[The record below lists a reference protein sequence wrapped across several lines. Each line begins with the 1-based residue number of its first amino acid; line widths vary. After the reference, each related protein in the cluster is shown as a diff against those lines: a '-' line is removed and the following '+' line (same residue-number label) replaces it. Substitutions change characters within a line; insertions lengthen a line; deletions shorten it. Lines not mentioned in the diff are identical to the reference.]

1 MFFTCDCLFGQ
12 QQGSRASVPTGYVSR
27 SVPGAALLD
36 PENIESRSLKFSLG
50 FDSLYDSNVL
60 NSTGLNG
67 SQIESDLRLS
77 PKLAATFNR
86 GSLLKINGSVDVSN
100 DEYLDHPELNAVNYR
115 FSGSGGYGS
124 DKFTA
129 ELSLGHLRDSGINRR
144 TGSFLE
150 TLSSNLGFDTR
161 YRLSSKTSV
170 SADWDYRDYES
181 LTEGFSDTKSQNF
194 STRALWALTPLTEL
208 GPGYRWGS
216 RTGYNNSEL
225 NVEGPNLSLN
235 YRLSSK
241 VKLRSRFGVDQSSS
255 SFNVGKDSL
264 LNWALSLDYKASAL
278 WGLQLTAVKDSQAS
292 LSTSG
297 GFDEV
302 SAIRLTHLRKILDS
316 KLRLTVGFASRNAV
330 DTLGN
335 VANEFREYDFFET
348 RCSFEMPV
356 YSDKAELELSV
367 AHRELTSDLQRS
379 WDGWQAGLGLTWRF

>member
-1 MFFTCDCLFGQ
+1 
-12 QQGSRASVPTGYVSR
+12 VSR

-36 PENIESRSLKFSLG
+36 PEGIESRSLKFSLG

-60 NSTGLNG
+60 NSSGLDG
-67 SQIESDLRLS
+67 REIESDLRLS

-86 GSLLKINGSVDVSN
+86 GSLFKVRGAVNVSN
-100 DEYLDHPELNAVNYR
+100 DEYLDHPALNSTNYSL
-115 FSGSGGYGS
+115 SGASGYES

-129 ELSLGHLRDSGINRR
+129 ELSLAHSRDSGINRR
-144 TGSFLE
+144 TSSFLE
-150 TLSSNLGFDTR
+150 TLSSSLGFDTR

-170 SADWDYRDYES
+170 SADWDYRESDS
-181 LTEGFSDTKSQNF
+181 LTVGFSDTTSRNY
-194 STRALWALTPLTEL
+194 STKALWAVTPLTEL

-255 SFNVGKDSL
+255 SFNVGEDTL

-278 WGLQLTAVKDSQAS
+278 WGLQLTAVKDIQAS

-302 SAIRLTHLRKILDS
+302 SAIRLTHLRKLLGA
-316 KLRLTVGFASRNAV
+316 KLRLTVGFESRNAV

-335 VANEFREYDFFET
+335 VGNEFREYDFFET

-356 YSDKAELELSV
+356 YSDKADLELSV
-367 AHRELTSDLQRS
+367 AHRELTSDLRRS